1 MRNPPVLA
9 GEESLLS
16 EEPEHRIDDAEVEAL
31 AQRLGLALQRRVDHQ
46 TRRDRI
52 SSIQEDG
59 IDPMPEVPLG
69 TAEDWLRETPPEQ
82 LTWGVLAGLV
92 TSRPE
97 LFAEVWAELR
107 TTAGAELRSGGR
119 VVETLAE
126 DTPLERARILALR
139 DAFAEEWRPRGGLE
153 QSIIDQAVVA
163 YDGLMEWQE
172 RANRLAMETDRDEN
186 SVIRLKRALEYET
199 REGGDADIR
208 REHRDDLHRYV
219 ALRER
224 EAEAV
229 RMVQRYQ
236 QVFLR
241 ALRMLRDTRKLVASV
256 HIHNEGQLNIGKK
269 QINVDQAP

>member
-1 MRNPPVLA
+1 MRNPPA
-9 GEESLLS
+9 LLGGDS
-16 EEPEHRIDDAEVEAL
+16 IPDGLFEPRIDDAEVEAL
-31 AQRLGLALQRRVDHQ
+31 AQRLGAALQKRVNHQ
-46 TRRDRI
+46 ARRDRTR
-52 SSIQEDG
+52 SIQEDG

-69 TAEDWLRETPPEQ
+69 TAEDWLREMPPEQ
-82 LTWGVLAGLV
+82 LTWGTLSGLA

-97 LFAEVWAELR
+97 LFAEVWGKLR
-107 TTAGAELRSGGR
+107 TTAEAELLNGGR
-119 VVETLAE
+119 VVETLAD
-126 DTPLERARILALR
+126 DTPLERARLLALR

-199 REGGDADIR
+199 REGRDSEIR

-241 ALRMLRDTRKLVASV
+241 ALRMLRDTRRLWTSV

-269 QINVDQAP
+269 QVNLNEQ